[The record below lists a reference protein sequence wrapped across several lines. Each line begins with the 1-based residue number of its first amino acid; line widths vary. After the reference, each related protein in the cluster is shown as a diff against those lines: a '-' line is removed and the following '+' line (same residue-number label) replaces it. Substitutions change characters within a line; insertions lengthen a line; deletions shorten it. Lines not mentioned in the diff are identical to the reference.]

1 MPDATLATPK
11 PLRIT
16 VLDEGTRRKP
26 QKIKSRPGRI
36 RTSDQGIMSHRVE
49 CVNTEENEHSG
60 PSAAP
65 RAAVVMENSL
75 LDPDLAAI
83 IECWPDLPDTVKAGI
98 LAMVRGYSSSGS

>member
-1 MPDATLATPK
+1 MDSNPDM
-11 PLRIT
+11 RIM
-16 VLDEGTRRKP
+16 V
-26 QKIKSRPGRI
+26 Q
-36 RTSDQGIMSHRVE
+36 RVE

-83 IECWPDLPDTVKAGI
+83 IECWAELSESVKEA
-98 LAMVRGYSSSGS
+98 VRALVLRSRP